1 MLSIN
6 ARWWRINIESNSR
19 FTFCRDA
26 DGVGPGKGGGDV
38 SKQLGSLFK
47 YTTKDKPL
55 YARPAKLRRLLFRI
69 KKTLS
74 LYQQMLCCKYC
85 VNGFNSCGH
94 NGLSPSS
101 WRLSKKR
108 AQRFNQMKRGS
119 ENVALFRHYHKYYNN
134 VYRFN
139 SIFVMCFSLHIL

>member
-1 MLSIN
+1 M
-6 ARWWRINIESNSR
+6 ESNSR

-26 DGVGPGKGGGDV
+26 DGVGPGKGGV

-101 WRLSKKR
+101 
-108 AQRFNQMKRGS
+108 
-119 ENVALFRHYHKYYNN
+119 
-134 VYRFN
+134 
-139 SIFVMCFSLHIL
+139 